1 MNYKFRT
8 RTKENKGGRTRD
20 CFTEVISDL
29 NHGSVKCGFL
39 RVDIVISEKTLN
51 LTRLEYRI
59 LSNKEFLSDI
69 RLDNN

>member
-1 MNYKFRT
+1 MNYRFRT
-8 RTKENKGGRTRD
+8 RTNENKSGKTRD
-20 CFTEVISDL
+20 GFTEVISDL

-51 LTRLEYRI
+51 LTRLE
-59 LSNKEFLSDI
+59 LSNIEFLIDI